1 MDPSPLLRLHSLR
14 GQAQEG
20 NWRTDGQC
28 KPGKPGKAVPETI
41 TDVWLRMT
49 SSFSFVC
56 VCFFRSFGLDE
67 LVMQPSR
74 THTFWNSGCQ
84 VYGFVM
90 ICQTLLMYSGLCRR
104 SKRYLH
110 FVFTTHTVNLG
121 RRHKLVCRPRVVWWT
136 LARPK
141 ACASRSGWWAV
152 GRSFVSIFASFEMG
166 FAAMFTIW
174 YVLAHKWAMLIICIY
189 KKMTRYTKGFG
200 LLPPEYTSFS
210 HSSFLHFH
218 NLASDMVFTLHLPR
232 KCSVVQ
238 TRMTGS
244 NWANDAS
251 PAFAAAPQQV
261 PRPWGT
267 GREGKFCEIWRLS
280 T

>member
-1 MDPSPLLRLHSLR
+1 M
-14 GQAQEG
+14 QAQGGMMNFGAAESM
-20 NWRTDGQC
+20 RQQ
-28 KPGKPGKAVPETI
+28 
-41 TDVWLRMT
+41 VWMMSRWP
-49 SSFSFVC
+49 
-56 VCFFRSFGLDE
+56 FFFDLCE
-67 LVMQPSR
+67 
-74 THTFWNSGCQ
+74 FWNGICSY
-84 VYGFVM
+84 VYDM
-90 ICQTLLMYSGLCRR
+90 ICTCTQ
-104 SKRYLH
+104 
-110 FVFTTHTVNLG
+110 
-121 RRHKLVCRPRVVWWT
+121 
-136 LARPK
+136 
-141 ACASRSGWWAV
+141 
-152 GRSFVSIFASFEMG
+152 
-166 FAAMFTIW
+166 
-174 YVLAHKWAMLIICIY
+174 WAMLIICIY